1 MLQQHKKE
9 ILDLQTDY
17 QKVLSLSFN
26 KEFLNMLYIC
36 IFVPFLHKETPRPL
50 NVAKIPYSK
59 NVDHSLQAQIARVLE
74 IRQKAV
80 DAQRKGF
87 KTSEVIL

>member
-1 MLQQHKKE
+1 
-9 ILDLQTDY
+9 
-17 QKVLSLSFN
+17 
-26 KEFLNMLYIC
+26 MLYIC

-74 IRQKAV
+74 IRQKAA

-87 KTSEVIL
+87 RTSEVTL